1 MEVAD
6 QPPNRGL
13 PQDSL
18 LVAVELWDTAVSL
31 GVKSS
36 GAKVLL
42 LDAPNT
48 EGVLTV
54 EALESE
60 VEAGAE
66 TEPSGRLP
74 KMGLKFWRGLL
85 SVAVEEELVVTLKMG
100 LKPDAKR
107 GVVAQM
113 AAAAGGAAAAGVATG
128 VADTALEAGGEV
140 TGDEA
145 ATVTAP
151 TADTEFTAM
160 VLFILRHSSSR
171 LVGAGVVL
179 GKVLLPVLA
188 ELFGALLELT
198 DGGGLQEAGP
208 GSGAAVSRIFWIL
221 FRAVIF
227 SSSRSFTEILYPSS
241 GGGGRER
248 WSSLDTSWIFR
259 FLFPPLSADIVAGSF
274 GA

>member
-171 LVGAGVVL
+171 LV
-179 GKVLLPVLA
+179 
-188 ELFGALLELT
+188 
-198 DGGGLQEAGP
+198 
-208 GSGAAVSRIFWIL
+208 
-221 FRAVIF
+221 
-227 SSSRSFTEILYPSS
+227 
-241 GGGGRER
+241 
-248 WSSLDTSWIFR
+248 
-259 FLFPPLSADIVAGSF
+259 
-274 GA
+274 